1 MYCIREDDVIAW
13 ARYNDLQFIQCACRF
28 TERTA
33 TQDKESQSKRREIK
47 NLIRELS
54 KHNPD
59 LESSIFH
66 SLHAVNLDTFPAY
79 KTKGAYH
86 SFLEQYETPD
96 KRD

>member
-1 MYCIREDDVIAW
+1 MLLEYTPE
-13 ARYNDLQFIQCACRF
+13 
-28 TERTA
+28 
-33 TQDKESQSKRREIK
+33 RREIK

-59 LESSIFH
+59 LENSIFH
-66 SLHAVNLDTFPAY
+66 SLHAVNLDTFPEY